1 MLNVRVAGNDLADES
16 LNIVCSVASFL
27 KKSSHVGQ
35 ALKFLSEDWFCA
47 AIENLQQSAHVGRKS
62 LPD

>member
-1 MLNVRVAGNDLADES
+1 MLNISVAGNDLADEGFY
-16 LNIVCSVASFL
+16 IVRSIASFL

-47 AIENLQQSAHVGRKS
+47 AIENLQQSAHLVGKP
-62 LPD
+62 LPN